1 MDVICLIA
9 QLVGT
14 SGNEFIHIPSA
25 SLPFPPTSSLQQYRV
40 LSKVPL
46 AFGPDEK
53 RFNDAAVDPAG
64 HFLAGT
70 MGREHHQKVGKLHLF
85 DSAGDHNVIL
95 DGLTCSNGIGWSADS
110 SRM

>member
-1 MDVICLIA
+1 MI
-9 QLVGT
+9 
-14 SGNEFIHIPSA
+14 N
-25 SLPFPPTSSLQQYRV
+25 
-40 LSKVPL
+40 KVPI

-70 MGREHHQKVGKLHLF
+70 MGRDHHQTVGKLHTL
-85 DSAGDHNVIL
+85 DSAGNHTMIL
-95 DGLTCSNGIGWSADS
+95 DGLTCSNGIGWTADS